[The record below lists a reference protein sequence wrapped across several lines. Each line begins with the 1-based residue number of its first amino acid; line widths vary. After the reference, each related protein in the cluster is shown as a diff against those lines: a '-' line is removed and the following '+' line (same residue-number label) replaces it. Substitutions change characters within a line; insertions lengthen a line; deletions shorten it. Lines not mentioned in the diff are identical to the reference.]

1 MQISIVTI
9 CFENLEELQ
18 ETIASVNMQSQS
30 PYEHWIIDGSKNNLI
45 KDWASS
51 QSHPSYR
58 FFVHE
63 PDKGISDAFNKG
75 VERCSG
81 DVIHILNSGD
91 TYHNAN
97 ILVQVN
103 QVFEGKPEI
112 DWVHGQYLQYRGD
125 VHVMS
130 GTKFDP
136 NQLWK
141 GMRMVAH
148 PTMFIKKK
156 VYDEVGL
163 FNLDKKV
170 AMDYDFL
177 VRIRN
182 FSFEYIEQ
190 PLVNFA
196 PGGTSSIQF
205 ERGLQEVKESY
216 TKYIGVSF
224 KLILWQF
231 RQRVLNKFMS
241 TSLGKT
247 WFQWKN
253 KSKQLV

>member
-18 ETIASVNMQSQS
+18 KTIDSVDMQSHL
-30 PYEHWIIDGSKNNLI
+30 PLEHWIIDGSKNNSI
-45 KDWASS
+45 KDWALSVT
-51 QSHPSYR
+51 HPSYR

-75 VERCSG
+75 ILKCSG

-91 TYHNAN
+91 QYHNAT
-97 ILVQVN
+97 ILEKVN
-103 QVFEGKPEI
+103 QVFEAKPQI
-112 DWVHGQYLQYRGD
+112 DWVHGEYLQYRGH
-125 VHVMS
+125 VHVIS

-156 VYDEVGL
+156 VYNHVGM
-163 FNLDKKV
+163 FKLDKKV

-182 FSFEYIEQ
+182 YPFEYIEQ

-216 TKYIGVSF
+216 KEYIGSSF
-224 KLILWQF
+224 KLVLWQF
-231 RQRVLNKFMS
+231 RQRVLKNFMS
-241 TSLGKT
+241 TSLGT
-247 WFQWKN
+247 SWFQWKN
-253 KSKQLV
+253 KSKQLE

>member
-18 ETIASVNMQSQS
+18 ETIASIDMQSYL

-51 QSHPSYR
+51 QNHPSYR

-75 VERCSG
+75 ILKCSG
-81 DVIHILNSGD
+81 NLIHILNSGD

-97 ILVQVN
+97 ILALIN
-103 QVFEGKPEI
+103 QVFEENPQI
-112 DWVHGQYLQYRGD
+112 DWVHGQYLQYRGQM
-125 VHVMS
+125 HVIS
-130 GTKFDP
+130 GTKFDSK
-136 NQLWK
+136 QLWK

-156 VYDEVGL
+156 LYDKVGL
-163 FNLDKKV
+163 FKLEKKV

-182 FSFEYIEQ
+182 FPFEYIEQ
-190 PLVNFA
+190 PIINFA

-216 TKYIGVSF
+216 TQYMGISF
-224 KLILWQF
+224 KMIVWQL
-231 RQRVLNKFMS
+231 RQKLLNKFMS
-241 TSLGKT
+241 TSLGKL
-247 WFQWKN
+247 WFQLKN
-253 KSKQLV
+253 KSNQVE